1 MTEVMDTVAVKGSE
15 RRIFERFSARLPAKF
30 KDSRNDFGS
39 AISLRDAS
47 AQGLRLIS
55 RERIFIHDSISIEVK
70 LPEGDSVVTLRGE
83 VVWAKRIENAYWDI
97 GLKLYKIDLL
107 ALSRLYQEP
116 HV

>member
-1 MTEVMDTVAVKGSE
+1 MSEVMDTVTVKNSE
-15 RRIFERFSARLPAKF
+15 RRLFERFSARLPAKF

-70 LPEGDSVVTLRGE
+70 LPDGVNVITLRGE
-83 VVWAKRIENAYWDI
+83 VVWAKRIENAFWDI
-97 GLKLYKIDLL
+97 GLQLYKIDLV

-116 HV
+116 HI